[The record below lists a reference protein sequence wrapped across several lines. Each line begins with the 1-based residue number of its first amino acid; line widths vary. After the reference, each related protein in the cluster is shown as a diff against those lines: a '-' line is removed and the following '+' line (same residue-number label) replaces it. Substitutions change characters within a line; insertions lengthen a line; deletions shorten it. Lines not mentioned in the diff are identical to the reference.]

1 MDSKCGRTG
10 LATLLAM
17 VLMVIGGPD
26 AAGQAAAPA
35 SKTYVVVGTAL
46 VQKADGNAAREL
58 AIADGKRMAVEQMTA
73 ELLDLDILV
82 QQFPMIDT
90 VVYNQADAFIQYYQ
104 VLNENRRDNQL
115 RVLVQAKVSGQMIEA
130 KLRSAGIFSSDAR
143 PVAQLSLSVVGSDN
157 LNAFVL
163 FRSGLNE
170 TAGVESVQISEILPN
185 RTTLAVGY
193 RGTASAFAEALLR
206 QPQVGYTMRVFQ
218 ESDQAFRIDLGSAQ
232 AAPNQ
237 D

>member
-1 MDSKCGRTG
+1 
-10 LATLLAM
+10 
-17 VLMVIGGPD
+17 
-26 AAGQAAAPA
+26 
-35 SKTYVVVGTAL
+35 
-46 VQKADGNAAREL
+46 
-58 AIADGKRMAVEQMTA
+58 
-73 ELLDLDILV
+73 
-82 QQFPMIDT
+82 
-90 VVYNQADAFIQYYQ
+90 
-104 VLNENRRDNQL
+104 
-115 RVLVQAKVSGQMIEA
+115 MIEA

-143 PVAQLSLSVVGSDN
+143 PMAQLSLSVVGSEN

-185 RTTLAVGY
+185 RTTLAVDY